1 MPQVIVHAEHPPALT
16 LDTDPQIELFQ
27 DQYPKQPKAP
37 GTIRVL
43 YLCEP
48 PVIMRMHNKV
58 RRRAHMFDYIL
69 TYDPWVLKRYS
80 KAHKHVYGTCWV
92 DSPPPERE
100 FSIST
105 VIGTKLIS
113 KGHRLRHKFWRA
125 STKIRNPLRLFF
137 SRQFEEDG
145 IPTPPGSTML
155 GEDKSPVFRSRF
167 HVAIENCRMPDYFT
181 EKIMDCF
188 MTEAVPIYWGC
199 TNIKKYFN
207 PDGMIICKTLGSL
220 IRACNRVTPETYENM
235 RGAMAENRERAEDY
249 RHSDD
254 RLAAKLQELVAL
266 HNQAKA

>member
-1 MPQVIVHAEHPPALT
+1 
-16 LDTDPQIELFQ
+16 
-27 DQYPKQPKAP
+27 
-37 GTIRVL
+37 
-43 YLCEP
+43 
-48 PVIMRMHNKV
+48 
-58 RRRAHMFDYIL
+58 
-69 TYDPWVLKRYS
+69 
-80 KAHKHVYGTCWV
+80 
-92 DSPPPERE
+92 
-100 FSIST
+100 
-105 VIGTKLIS
+105 
-113 KGHRLRHKFWRA
+113 
-125 STKIRNPLRLFF
+125 
-137 SRQFEEDG
+137 
-145 IPTPPGSTML
+145 ML